1 MTRLHKCS
9 ESLLF
14 ACDFSYHSSYKLTC
28 EQPHELWP
36 AEQHAD
42 NGPLRHNRNLPR
54 WRHCVDC
61 GPPLVALISVAVV
74 AV

>member
-1 MTRLHKCS
+1 MIRLHKCS

-14 ACDFSYHSSYKLTC
+14 ACNFSYHSSCKLTC
-28 EQPHELWP
+28 EQLHELWP
-36 AEQHAD
+36 AVQHAG
-42 NGPLRHNRNLPR
+42 NGLLRHNQNLPH

-61 GPPLVALISVAVV
+61 GPPLAASISVAVV